1 MRARS
6 MVFSNSLRS
15 LFVLAVAMAFAL
27 GASRPAMAQFG
38 GPAGGPA
45 FGGDQ
50 PQVEASVQ
58 AKFSSIARGELL
70 PIAVTLTHRNG
81 FHTWPVEGHA
91 DLGPDF
97 EFAVLTEVDLRDD
110 APEWATVKHALQL
123 PELYQATV
131 ADPTGAQPTVKKP
144 TYADTAV
151 FYLPVTIADDAP
163 LGEQTITIALAYQ
176 ACDDMSCLP
185 PEFPEFDI
193 TFTVLEAGVAS
204 IEAAGDGDM
213 FADLVEFAALPED
226 EIVDESVDTDLSGAD
241 PNADAD
247 SAAAA
252 PARSLFGFD
261 IGASLFSLFLASFI
275 GGALLNLMPCVLP
288 VIPIKIMTLSQ
299 HAQSD
304 RKRTLMLGLW
314 MALGVAAFW
323 IGVGVPVAATANS
336 IDPSTVFSYWPVTL
350 GMGLIIVLMGL
361 GIMGLFTFSLPKS
374 TYMFNPKADSPSGS
388 FLFGV
393 MTAVLGLPCF
403 GPIVGGLLAGGTA
416 LPASTVMI
424 VFVGLGVGMAAPYL
438 VLSANPALVKK
449 VPQTGP
455 AGEMVKKSMGLLML
469 AAGAFFATTGLK
481 TLLKN
486 RPYLA
491 SDIEWLV
498 ALLLIVAAG
507 LVVLIGARKV
517 AKSIAVRGVVGV
529 VGIGII
535 ALAWMGMANLV
546 ETSKAEYEQRQTM
559 LAANPGAEAG
569 VVSGVWLEFSEAGL
583 QQALDQDKA
592 VFVDFTADWCVTCK
606 AFKKTVLER
615 EPVYSR
621 LRQNDVV
628 IFEADFDRPEVKRF
642 LKEQV
647 GKTGIPAWVVYG
659 PDFDQP
665 RTVDSFTPG
674 ELQRLLDEAGGA
686 APADDSVAAR

>member
-1 MRARS
+1 MRAKS
-6 MVFSNSLRS
+6 FSIAGAFRRMYPVAASIVVA
-15 LFVLAVAMAFAL
+15 FGLAMP
-27 GASRPAMAQFG
+27 ASAQFG

-45 FGGDQ
+45 FGGGQ
-50 PQVEASVQ
+50 PDVEPSVQ
-58 AKFSSIARGELL
+58 AKFSSIARGEIL

-97 EFAVLTEVDLRDD
+97 DFAVRTEVGLASN
-110 APEWATVKHALQL
+110 APKWAVVDHQLQL
-123 PELYQATV
+123 PDLYNATV

-144 TYADTAV
+144 TYADEAV
-151 FYLPVTIADDAP
+151 FYLPVTIAEDAP
-163 LGEQTITIALAYQ
+163 LGEQTLTIALAFQ

-185 PEFPEFDI
+185 PEFPEI
-193 TFTVLEAGVAS
+193 EVTFIVLEAGAMPV
-204 IEAAGDGDM
+204 GRDGT
-213 FADLVEFAALPED
+213 ADLFAGMAAFELAEP
-226 EIVDESVDTDLSGAD
+226 TDPDGPASGETTD
-241 PNADAD
+241 G
-247 SAAAA
+247 AATA
-252 PARSLFGFD
+252 PMVPGRSLLGFD

-304 RKRTLMLGLW
+304 RRRTFMLGVW

-336 IDPSTVFSYWPVTL
+336 IDPSTVFSFWPVTL

-388 FLFGV
+388 FLFGI

-498 ALLLIVAAG
+498 AMLLVLAAG
-507 LVVLIGARKV
+507 LVVLVGARKV
-517 AKSIAVRGVVGV
+517 ARSIAVRGVVGG

-535 ALAWMGMANLV
+535 ALAWMAMANLV
-546 ETSKAEYEQRQTM
+546 ETSRADYDQRQAL
-559 LAANPGAEAG
+559 LAANPGAGAG
-569 VVSGVWLEFSEAGL
+569 VVSGAWLEFSEASL
-583 QQALDQDKA
+583 LQALDQGKA
-592 VFVDFTADWCVTCK
+592 VFVDFTADWCVSCK

-621 LRQNDVV
+621 LRQDDIV

-642 LKEQV
+642 LREQV
-647 GKTGIPAWVVYG
+647 GRTGIPAWVIYG
-659 PDFDQP
+659 PGFDGP

-674 ELQRLLDEAGGA
+674 ELQRLLDEAGERSPEDG
-686 APADDSVAAR
+686 SVAAR

>member
-15 LFVLAVAMAFAL
+15 VFVLAVAMAFAL
-27 GASRPAMAQFG
+27 GAPRAAMAQFG

-58 AKFSSIARGELL
+58 AKFSSIARGEIL

-97 EFAVLTEVDLRDD
+97 GFAVRTVVELAPDT
-110 APEWATVKHALQL
+110 PEWATVKRAMQL
-123 PELYQATV
+123 PDLYEATV
-131 ADPTGAQPTVKKP
+131 ADPTGAQPTVKRP

-151 FYLPVTIADDAP
+151 FYLPVTIAEDAP
-163 LGEQTITIALAYQ
+163 LGEQTITVALAYQ
-176 ACDDMSCLP
+176 ACDDTSCLA
-185 PEFPEFDI
+185 PEFPEFDVS
-193 TFTVLEAGVAS
+193 FTVLEAGGAS
-204 IEAAGDGDM
+204 VEVEGIGDIFTGM
-213 FADLVEFAALPED
+213 SSFEEPK
-226 EIVDESVDTDLSGAD
+226 
-241 PNADAD
+241 P
-247 SAAAA
+247 AA
-252 PARSLFGFD
+252 PGRSLFGFD

-304 RKRTLMLGLW
+304 RKRTLMLGIW

-403 GPIVGGLLAGGTA
+403 GPIVGGLLAGR
-416 LPASTVMI
+416 LCR
-424 VFVGLGVGMAAPYL
+424 
-438 VLSANPALVKK
+438 
-449 VPQTGP
+449 
-455 AGEMVKKSMGLLML
+455 
-469 AAGAFFATTGLK
+469 
-481 TLLKN
+481 
-486 RPYLA
+486 RP
-491 SDIEWLV
+491 
-498 ALLLIVAAG
+498 
-507 LVVLIGARKV
+507 R
-517 AKSIAVRGVVGV
+517 
-529 VGIGII
+529 
-535 ALAWMGMANLV
+535 
-546 ETSKAEYEQRQTM
+546 
-559 LAANPGAEAG
+559 
-569 VVSGVWLEFSEAGL
+569 
-583 QQALDQDKA
+583 
-592 VFVDFTADWCVTCK
+592 
-606 AFKKTVLER
+606 
-615 EPVYSR
+615 
-621 LRQNDVV
+621 
-628 IFEADFDRPEVKRF
+628 
-642 LKEQV
+642 
-647 GKTGIPAWVVYG
+647 
-659 PDFDQP
+659 
-665 RTVDSFTPG
+665 
-674 ELQRLLDEAGGA
+674 
-686 APADDSVAAR
+686 

>member
-6 MVFSNSLRS
+6 KVFSNSLRS
-15 LFVLAVAMAFAL
+15 LLAFAVAIATAL
-27 GASRPAMAQFG
+27 GAGQPAMAQFG

-58 AKFSSIARGELL
+58 AKFSSIARGEIL

-81 FHTWPVEGHA
+81 FHTWPVAGHA

-97 EFAVLTEVDLRDD
+97 DFAVRTEIGLASD
-110 APEWATVKHALQL
+110 APEWASLTRALQL

-144 TYADTAV
+144 TYSDTAV

-163 LGEQTITIALAYQ
+163 LGEQTITVALAYQ
-176 ACDDMSCLP
+176 ACDDTSCLA
-185 PEFPEFDI
+185 PEFPEFDVS
-193 TFTVLEAGVAS
+193 FTVLEAGATSVSVAETDEIFNGMAEFKAVPEDAS
-204 IEAAGDGDM
+204 GDEPGDLESSAGDV
-213 FADLVEFAALPED
+213 APV
-226 EIVDESVDTDLSGAD
+226 
-241 PNADAD
+241 
-247 SAAAA
+247 A

-304 RKRTLMLGLW
+304 RKRTLMLGIW

-438 VLSANPALVKK
+438 ILSANPALVKK

-529 VGIGII
+529 VGVGII
-535 ALAWMGMANLV
+535 ALAVLGMDNLID
-546 ETSKAEYEQRQTM
+546 TSRTDYEQRQKL
-559 LAANPGAEAG
+559 LAEASAGGEAG
-569 VVSGVWLEFSEAGL
+569 VVSGVWLEFTEAGL
-583 QQALDQDKA
+583 QQALDQGKA

-606 AFKKTVLER
+606 AFKKTVLEP

-621 LRQNDVV
+621 LRQDDVV

-674 ELQRLLDEAGGA
+674 ELQRLLDEAGGV

>member
-1 MRARS
+1 MRADRS
-6 MVFSNSLRS
+6 ILHGWMLRAGILLFSLIGISLTAAAQPS
-15 LFVLAVAMAFAL
+15 FGPGLPQL
-27 GASRPAMAQFG
+27 GGTAP
-38 GPAGGPA
+38 
-45 FGGDQ
+45 D
-50 PQVEASVQ
+50 VEASVQ
-58 AKFSSIARGELL
+58 ARYASIARGDIL
-70 PIAVTLTHRNG
+70 PIAVTITHRNG

-97 EFAVLTEVDLRDD
+97 GFAVRTEVGLSED
-110 APEWATVKHALQL
+110 APEWASVEHRLQL
-123 PELYQATV
+123 PELYEAKV
-131 ADPTGAQPTVKKP
+131 LDPTGKQDFVLKP
-144 TYADTAV
+144 TYYENAV
-151 FYLPVTIADDAP
+151 FYLPVTIAGDAP
-163 LGEQTITIALAYQ
+163 LGEQTLTVALTYQ
-176 ACDDMSCLP
+176 ACDDMTCLP
-185 PEFPEFDI
+185 PEFPEFEI
-193 TFTVLEAGVAS
+193 TFTVLEAG
-204 IEAAGDGDM
+204 AAP
-213 FADLVEFAALPED
+213 V
-226 EIVDESVDTDLSGAD
+226 GAD
-241 PNADAD
+241 GIGETFAGIAPFETLPTD
-247 SAAAA
+247 SADEADEASASAPVAA
-252 PARSLFGFD
+252 PGRSLFGFD
-261 IGASLFSLFLASFI
+261 IGAGLFSLFLASFI

-304 RKRTLMLGLW
+304 RKRTFMLGVW

-336 IDPSTVFSYWPVTL
+336 IDPSTVFSFWPVTL

-416 LPASTVMI
+416 LPPSTVMI

-438 VLSANPALVKK
+438 VLSANPKLVKK

-507 LVVLIGARKV
+507 LVVLVGARKV
-517 AKSIAVRGVVGV
+517 ANSVAVRGVVGV
-529 VGIGII
+529 VGIGIV
-535 ALAWMGMANLV
+535 ALAVLGMGNLI
-546 ETSKAEYEQRQTM
+546 ETNRAEYDKRQEL
-559 LAANPGAEAG
+559 LAGATGGSGG
-569 VVSGVWLEFSEAGL
+569 VVSGVWLDFSEAGL
-583 QQALDQDKA
+583 TTALDQGKT
-592 VFVDFTADWCVTCK
+592 VFVDFTADWCVSCK
-606 AFKKTVLER
+606 AFKKTVLEP
-615 EPVYSR
+615 EPVFSR
-621 LRQNDVV
+621 LRQDDVV

-642 LKEQV
+642 LREQV
-647 GKTGIPAWVVYG
+647 GRTGIPTWVIYG
-659 PDFDQP
+659 PELDGP

-674 ELQRLLDEAGGA
+674 ELQRLLDEAGGQ
-686 APADDSVAAR
+686 APGDDSVAAR

>member
-1 MRARS
+1 

-15 LFVLAVAMAFAL
+15 VFVLAVAMAFAL
-27 GASRPAMAQFG
+27 GAPRAAMAQFG

-58 AKFSSIARGELL
+58 AKFSSIARGEIL

-97 EFAVLTEVDLRDD
+97 GFAVRTVVELAPDT
-110 APEWATVKHALQL
+110 PEWATVKRAMQL
-123 PELYQATV
+123 PDLYEATV
-131 ADPTGAQPTVKKP
+131 ADPTGAQPTVKRP

-151 FYLPVTIADDAP
+151 FYLPVTIAEDAP
-163 LGEQTITIALAYQ
+163 LGEQTITVALAYQ
-176 ACDDMSCLP
+176 ACDDTSCLA
-185 PEFPEFDI
+185 PEFPEFDVS
-193 TFTVLEAGVAS
+193 FTVLEAGGAS
-204 IEAAGDGDM
+204 VEVEGIGDIFTGM
-213 FADLVEFAALPED
+213 SSFEEPK
-226 EIVDESVDTDLSGAD
+226 
-241 PNADAD
+241 P
-247 SAAAA
+247 AA
-252 PARSLFGFD
+252 PGRSLFGFD

-304 RKRTLMLGLW
+304 RKRTLMLGIW

-507 LVVLIGARKV
+507 LVVLVGARKV

-529 VGIGII
+529 VGVGII
-535 ALAWMGMANLV
+535 ALAVLGMDNLID
-546 ETSKAEYEQRQTM
+546 TSRTDYEQRQKL
-559 LAANPGAEAG
+559 LAEASAGGEAG
-569 VVSGVWLEFSEAGL
+569 VVSGVWLEFTEAGL
-583 QQALDQDKA
+583 QQALDQGKA

-606 AFKKTVLER
+606 AFKKTVLEP

-621 LRQNDVV
+621 LRQDDVV

-674 ELQRLLDEAGGA
+674 ELQRLLDEAGGV